1 MGCGE
6 GCGDRCGGCC
16 GGCGRELVLTP
27 GEAAMLRRFA
37 EIPFL
42 PVARRR
48 DGEEPVYLEE
58 RERSAEEYSEILSW
72 LALKGLI
79 SLDYDLP
86 LSNFD
91 YAAYAPYPIRGSM
104 ALTAAGQRAVELLEL
119 QGMGE

>member
-1 MGCGE
+1 MGCQQ
-6 GCGDRCGGCC
+6 GCGNCCG

-27 GEAAMLRRFA
+27 GEVAMLLRLA

-58 RERSAEEYSEILSW
+58 QEQTVAEYSEILSW
-72 LALKGLI
+72 LHLKGLI

-91 YAAYAPYPIRGSM
+91 YAADAAYPVQGSM
-104 ALTAAGQRAVELLEL
+104 ALTAAGQAAVELLET
-119 QGMGE
+119 QGTN

>member
-1 MGCGE
+1 MGCGGNCGN
-6 GCGDRCGGCC
+6 GCGSCC

-27 GEAAMLRRFA
+27 GEIAMLRRLA

-58 RERSAEEYSEILSW
+58 RERTPEAYGEILSW
-72 LALKGLI
+72 LSLKGLI

-91 YAAYAPYPIRGSM
+91 YAAYAAYPVQGSM
-104 ALTAAGQRAVELLEL
+104 ALTAAGQRAVELLDL
-119 QGMGE
+119 QGAGE

>member
-1 MGCGE
+1 
-6 GCGDRCGGCC
+6 
-16 GGCGRELVLTP
+16 
-27 GEAAMLRRFA
+27 MLLRFA

-48 DGEEPVYLEE
+48 DAEEPVYLEE
-58 RERSAEEYSEILSW
+58 AEKTTAEYSEILSW
-72 LALKGLI
+72 LQLKGLI

-91 YAAYAPYPIRGSM
+91 YAAYAAYPVRGSM

-119 QGMGE
+119 QGAGS

>member
-6 GCGDRCGGCC
+6 GCGNRCGGCC
-16 GGCGRELVLTP
+16 GSCGRELVLTP
-27 GEAAMLRRFA
+27 GEIAMLRRFA

-58 RERSAEEYSEILSW
+58 GERPAEEYSEILSR

-91 YAAYAPYPIRGSM
+91 YAAYAPYPVQGSM

>member
-6 GCGDRCGGCC
+6 GCGNRCGGCC

-48 DGEEPVYLEE
+48 DAEEPVYLEE
-58 RERSAEEYSEILSW
+58 RERPAEEYSEILSW
-72 LALKGLI
+72 LSLKGLI

-91 YAAYAPYPIRGSM
+91 YAAYAAYPGHGSM